1 MAEPMSDD
9 LPRRPINPLDF
20 FQITAELTDEEHAL
34 RDRVRAF
41 VDTEVV
47 PVIDQHAEDA
57 TFPAA
62 LVPKMAALGV
72 FRPTM
77 QGYGCPGISHVAHG
91 LICQELERG
100 DSSLRTFVTVQ
111 GTLTMF
117 AIHEYGTEA
126 QKAYWLHRLLSGE
139 AIGCFAMT
147 EPGAGSD
154 PAAMTTRGVAVGDA
168 AELTGTK
175 TWITNGSIADVAIVW
190 GRDEG
195 GEVQGY
201 LVEKGAIRATD
212 VTGSWCLRASVSSD
226 MVFDRSRA
234 EPLPGARGLKAALR
248 CLSEAR
254 YDIAWGALGAAQH
267 CFEIALDYAKHR
279 VQFGHPIGAFQL
291 VQEKLVWMINELT
304 KGQLLALQLGHLK
317 TRDTWDYVQASL
329 AKLNNTR
336 IALEIARSARDILGA
351 QGMSSRYPIFRHM
364 KNLEALI
371 TYNGTSDIHTLI
383 VGRAITGLSAF
394 A

>member
-1 MAEPMSDD
+1 MAED

-20 FQITAELTDEEHAL
+20 YAITAELTDEEHAM
-34 RDRVRAF
+34 RDRVRAW
-41 VDTEVV
+41 VDAEVV

-111 GTLTMF
+111 GTLTMH
-117 AIHEYGTEA
+117 AIHEFGTEA
-126 QKAYWLHRLLSGE
+126 QKAYWLHRLLAGE

-154 PAAMTTRGVAVGDA
+154 PSGMETRAVKVGDA
-168 AELTGTK
+168 YEITGHK
-175 TWITNGSIADVAIVW
+175 TWITNGSIADLAIIW
-190 GRDEG
+190 AKDEAG
-195 GEVQGY
+195 QIGGY
-201 LVEKGAIRATD
+201 LVEKGAFTATD

-226 MVFDRSRA
+226 MQFVKARA
-234 EPLPGARGLKAALR
+234 EALPGAKGLKAALG

-267 CFEIALDYAKHR
+267 CFEIALDHAKNR
-279 VQFGHPIGAFQL
+279 KQFGHPIGAFQL
-291 VQEKLVWMINELT
+291 VQEKLVAMINEIT

-317 TRDTWDYVQASL
+317 ARGTADFVQASL

-336 IALEIARSARDILGA
+336 AALDIARMARDVLGA
-351 QGMSSRYPIFRHM
+351 QGMSSKFPIFRHM

>member
-1 MAEPMSDD
+1 MAED

-20 FQITAELTDEEHAL
+20 FAITAELTDEEHAL
-34 RDRVRAF
+34 RDRVRAW
-41 VDTEVV
+41 VDAEVV

-111 GTLTMF
+111 GTLVMH
-117 AIHEYGTEA
+117 AIHAYGSEA
-126 QKAYWLHRLLSGE
+126 QKASWLHRLLAGE

-154 PAAMTTRGVAVGDA
+154 PAGMATRVVND
-168 AELTGTK
+168 EMTGTK

-190 GRDEG
+190 ARDEG
-195 GEVQGY
+195 GEIQGY
-201 LVEKGAIRATD
+201 LVEKGAFRATD

-226 MVFDRSRA
+226 MVFDKARC
-234 EPLPGARGLKAALR
+234 EPLPGARGLKAALS

-279 VQFGHPIGAFQL
+279 QQFGHPIGAFQL
-291 VQEKLVWMINELT
+291 VQEKLVDMINEIT

-317 TRDTWDYVQASL
+317 ARGTADFVHASL

-336 IALEIARSARDILGA
+336 VALDIARMARDVLGA
-351 QGMSSRYPIFRHM
+351 QGMSSKFPIFRHM

>member
-1 MAEPMSDD
+1 MADRLPDD

-20 FQITAELTDEEHAL
+20 YAITADLTDEEHAL

-57 TFPAA
+57 TFPHA
-62 LVPKMAALGV
+62 LVPKLAALGV
-72 FRPTM
+72 FRPTAND
-77 QGYGCPGISHVAHG
+77 YGAPGISHVAHG

-100 DSSLRTFVTVQ
+100 DSSLRTFATVQ

-117 AIHEYGTEA
+117 AIHEYGTAE
-126 QKAYWLHRLLSGE
+126 QKRLWQPRLIAGE

-154 PAAMTTRGVAVGDA
+154 PAGIATRATAVGDA
-168 AELTGTK
+168 YELTGQK
-175 TWITNGSIADVAIVW
+175 AWITNGSIADVAVVW
-190 GRDEG
+190 ARDPD

-201 LVEKGAIRATD
+201 LVEKGAFSAAD
-212 VTGSWCLRASVSSD
+212 VIGSWSLRASISSD
-226 MVFDRSRA
+226 LAFDRARA
-234 EPLPGARGLKAALR
+234 QALPGARGLKTALR

-317 TRDTWDYVQASL
+317 TRDSWDYVQASL

-336 IALEIARSARDILGA
+336 VALEIARSARDILGA

>member
-1 MAEPMSDD
+1 MAED

-20 FQITAELTDEEHAL
+20 FAITAELTDEEHAL
-34 RDRVRAF
+34 RDRVRAW
-41 VDTEVV
+41 VDAEVV

-111 GTLTMF
+111 GTLVMH
-117 AIHEYGTEA
+117 AIHAYGSEA
-126 QKAYWLHRLLSGE
+126 QRAHWLPRLLAGE

-147 EPGAGSD
+147 EPSAGSD
-154 PAAMTTRGVAVGDA
+154 PAGMTTRVVNG
-168 AELTGTK
+168 EMTGAK
-175 TWITNGSIADVAIVW
+175 SWITNGSIADVAVVW
-190 GRDEG
+190 ARDDG
-195 GEVQGY
+195 GEIQGY
-201 LVEKGAIRATD
+201 LVEKAAIRATD

-226 MVFDRSRA
+226 LVFEKARC
-234 EPLPGARGLKAALR
+234 EPLPGARGLKTALS

-267 CFEIALDYAKHR
+267 CFEIALDYAKNR
-279 VQFGHPIGAFQL
+279 KQFGHPIGAFQL
-291 VQEKLVWMINELT
+291 VQEKLVAMINEIT

-317 TRDTWDYVQASL
+317 ARGTADFVQASL

-336 IALEIARSARDILGA
+336 AALDIARMARDVLGA
-351 QGMSSRYPIFRHM
+351 QGMSSRFPIFRHM